1 MVLVLSKRDYTKIV
15 THSKKVYPIE
25 ACGLLVGVKR
35 SGKKVVLEVRKT
47 PNVLNSSSRYEVDPE
62 IELQVFMDAE
72 KKSFEVVGIYHSHSF
87 WAARPSSIDSN
98 LAVFENVSYV
108 IYSVTE
114 DSLASYTW
122 NGSIFEPEET
132 EIQ

>member
-1 MVLVLSKRDYTKIV
+1 MVLVLSRSEYAEIV
-15 THSKKVYPIE
+15 THCKEVYPIE
-25 ACGLLVGVKR
+25 ACGLLVGLIR

-72 KKSFEVVGIYHSHSF
+72 KKALDVVGIYHSHPY
-87 WAARPSSIDSN
+87 WAATPSSIDSS
-98 LAVFENVSYV
+98 LAFFENASYV
-108 IYSVTE
+108 IYSVVE
-114 DSLASYTW
+114 NSLASYTW
-122 NGSIFEPEET
+122 NGSVFEPEET

>member
-1 MVLVLSKRDYTKIV
+1 MVLVLSRRDYAEIV
-15 THSKKVYPIE
+15 AHSKEVYPIE

-47 PNVLNSSSRYEVDPE
+47 VNVLNSSSGYEVDTE
-62 IELQVFMDAE
+62 TELQVFMDAE
-72 KKSFEVVGIYHSHSF
+72 KKSFEVVVIYHSHPF
-87 WAARPSSIDSN
+87 WAARPSSIDSS
-98 LAVFENVSYV
+98 LAFFENVSYV
-108 IYSVTE
+108 IYSVAE

-122 NGSIFEPEET
+122 NGSVFEPEET